1 MFGNDVITRCP
12 YCNQI
17 IAKNIGITQYYKYKN
32 RLVCIDSHCGKQF
45 ITEYQSDK
53 SKDFLHRYVIPKSL
67 FGLVTDTKDITM
79 SFLGQNLN
87 EDELTEKVI
96 EQLEAKYDVQRN
108 ITSIKTIIQAT
119 AANQSTSIYSEPLTD
134 TIKEELVADTT
145 ICW

>member
-1 MFGNDVITRCP
+1 MFGKDVITRCP

-32 RLVCIDSHCGKQF
+32 KSVCIDNHCGKQF
-45 ITEYQSDK
+45 ITEYESDK
-53 SKDFLHRYVIPKSL
+53 SRNFLHRYIIPKSL
-67 FGLVTDTKDITM
+67 FDLVNDTKDITM

-96 EQLEAKYDVQRN
+96 EQLRSKYDVQRDM
-108 ITSIKTIIQAT
+108 TSIKTIIQAT
-119 AANQSTSIYSEPLTD
+119 AANQSISIYSEPLTD
-134 TIKEELVADTT
+134 SIKKELVADTV

>member
-32 RLVCIDSHCGKQF
+32 KLVCIDSHCGKQF

-53 SKDFLHRYVIPKSL
+53 SRDFLHRYVIPKSL
-67 FGLVTDTKDITM
+67 FCLVTDTKDITM

-96 EQLEAKYDVQRN
+96 EQLKDKYDVQRN
-108 ITSIKTIIQAT
+108 IISIKTIIQAT
-119 AANQSTSIYSEPLTD
+119 AANQSISIYSEPLTD